1 MRGCQGI
8 PLPKKPAHGLR
19 GSRPAARCSAAH
31 QACGWGGA
39 GPFLSQRR
47 GSSPRPRGPS
57 SSARPHG
64 WPAVWRGPGPDAHV
78 PAAGAL
84 PASRAQP
91 SEPPLWLLRAPPS
104 ACSDGAGRD
113 QHRWAPPRARPWA
126 NCVLSGLFPGLRG
139 DGGRFLGG
147 PATSWTQRSHV
158 HGAHSLM
165 ENQGGDAQQ
174 WPPPWKKGQP
184 ASWADVHSLPGYKLG
199 CSTFF
204 LDLSLKAGPVE
215 RAWPGAVPAAGLRR
229 SRLRG
234 QMLRCRPGG
243 LNCRCGRDTGCVV
256 SLWPPK
262 PQESLWGKFPLASPV
277 SLRGLCISTRKSL
290 TSGSCF
296 DGNTKEP
303 SSTARPCPLCRG
315 PEPSP
320 GDQHP
325 HV

>member
-1 MRGCQGI
+1 MKLGLPAPLRGCQGI
-8 PLPKKPAHGLR
+8 PLPKKPARRLPPCR
-19 GSRPAARCSAAH
+19 RCSAAH

-57 SSARPHG
+57 RSARPRG
-64 WPAVWRGPGPDAHV
+64 WPAAWRGPGPDAHV

-91 SEPPLWLLRAPPS
+91 SEPPPGLLRAPPS

-113 QHRWAPPRARPWA
+113 QHRWAPACARPWA
-126 NCVLSGLFPGLRG
+126 NCVLSSLFPGLRG

-158 HGAHSLM
+158 HGARSLM
-165 ENQGGDAQQ
+165 ENQGGDVQQ

-243 LNCRCGRDTGCVV
+243 LNCGCG
-256 SLWPPK
+256 
-262 PQESLWGKFPLASPV
+262 
-277 SLRGLCISTRKSL
+277 
-290 TSGSCF
+290 
-296 DGNTKEP
+296 
-303 SSTARPCPLCRG
+303 
-315 PEPSP
+315 
-320 GDQHP
+320 
-325 HV
+325 